1 MAKPQGLSK
10 DVLKI
15 SVTRFFAFGLS
26 LIIPIVL
33 THYLTQDEYG
43 SYRQLILLF
52 STLQPIF
59 LFGMPTSLRFFIPRA
74 DKKEAGIF
82 VIQNTIFIF
91 VSGLILFFIISITGG
106 PISVLLFGNDLTT
119 YMLLLGAHAFL
130 FMGSSFLGLLLIVND
145 DVNLAA
151 VIAVVFAILDVFIMC
166 GATIIYRS
174 LEGLMI
180 GIILA
185 SFIKYCVTIIYISR
199 NFKFG
204 KIIIDKPRFR
214 AQIKY
219 ALPFGL
225 ASIVGIINI
234 NVDKY
239 FISFFLDPEV
249 FAVYSIG
256 AYLAPIILVVQ
267 RSVTDIITPRMSYLH
282 KHNRLEDIR
291 VLWHESIRKLGLIL
305 FAITAFLL
313 IAARDVISIFFP
325 EAYILAASVLMIYL
339 LLLPIGVTYYA
350 SIFMA
355 TGRTA
360 IIFKVSVIT
369 LALNFFANY
378 AFIQLFDMMG
388 FNIIFGPPVATVLV
402 TYVVAFVFISSIRY
416 ELNTDF
422 ENVFPWGEVGKLAL
436 IALIA
441 GAVTYLVYFYLAPL
455 LPLIRVVVAGL
466 IFLALYISL
475 AVWLK
480 SFTKGD
486 WELVKAIFGRG
497 D

>member
-15 SVTRFFAFGLS
+15 SVTRSFAFGLS

-33 THYLTQDEYG
+33 THFLSQEEYG

-59 LFGMPTSLRFFIPRA
+59 LFGMPASLRYFIPRA
-74 DKKEAGIF
+74 TKREASIF

-91 VSGLILFFIISITGG
+91 VSGLVLFFIISVTGG
-106 PISVLLFGNDLTT
+106 PLSVLLFGNDLTT
-119 YMLLLGAHAFL
+119 YMLLLGVHAFL

-174 LEGLMI
+174 LDGLML

-204 KIIIDKPRFR
+204 KKLIYKTKFR
-214 AQIKY
+214 SQIKY

-234 NVDKY
+234 NVDKF
-239 FISFFLDPEV
+239 FISFFLAPEV

-256 AYLAPIILVVQ
+256 AYLIPIILVVQ

-282 KHNRLEDIR
+282 KYNRLEDIR

-305 FAITAFLL
+305 FAITAFLM
-313 IAARDVISIFFP
+313 IAAEDIITIFLP
-325 EAYILAASVLMIYL
+325 ESYILAASVLTIYL
-339 LLLPIGVTYYA
+339 LLLPIGVTYYGA
-350 SIFMA
+350 IFMA
-355 TGRTA
+355 TGRTG
-360 IIFKVSVIT
+360 IIFKIT
-369 LALNFFANY
+369 ATMLVMNFFANY
-378 AFIQLFDMMG
+378 VFIQLFEYLGKD
-388 FNIIFGPPVATVLV
+388 IIYGPPIATVVV
-402 TYVVAFVFISSIRY
+402 TYIIAFIYLYKIRE
-416 ELNTDF
+416 ELNVNF
-422 ENVFPWGEVGKLAL
+422 KSVFPWKVMGKLSGVA
-436 IALIA
+436 IICSV
-441 GAVTYLVYFYLAPL
+441 VTYLLYLLLSGFAPL
-455 LPLIRVVVAGL
+455 LRVVSVGL
-466 IFLALYISL
+466 VFLGLYFGMITTLKLFRDDDWAL
-475 AVWLK
+475 LK
-480 SFTKGD
+480 S
-486 WELVKAIFGRG
+486 IFAKK
-497 D
+497 